1 MNPPEQKVEEMTEQ
15 KETEQKETEQ
25 KETEQKES
33 EVSESKKGRIS
44 WRVPHTTNFCANRE
58 TLRLNFNSLKTITNL
73 RDENKTIECTI
84 HRRLK
89 QLEIERKEFA
99 KEQKDEERE
108 YEKCKKQL
116 DIRVAAI
123 ENAIQD
129 CSEDKLI
136 SLNIGGKV
144 FQTLKS
150 TVSNISPFFANLF
163 SDEWKDSGR
172 KTIRDKDGNIF
183 IDRSPQYF
191 EHLLDW
197 SRHGG
202 DTEDLINI
210 IQEIHRSRGYPFPAG
225 LSTKINAKTFI
236 KTLEYYGIDHEIIDP
251 DLTVGN
257 TLCIYWR
264 GDKRTYKGTVK
275 KSYFDKEEQ
284 ESCVIINYEDGTSW
298 RYKINQLSKTSGPYK
313 HEILHKAKHKKGF
326 ETKWW
331 HYGEDKGGIK
341 INSNQSSNP
350 SLNPRPSCQTSCVW
364 EHFENSTAVA

>member
-15 KETEQKETEQ
+15 KETEQKETE
-25 KETEQKES
+25 
-33 EVSESKKGRIS
+33 VSESKKGRIS
-44 WRVPHTTNFCANRE
+44 WRAAATTVFCANRE

-84 HRRLK
+84 HRKLK

-197 SRHGG
+197 SRNGG

-210 IQEIHRSRGYPFPAG
+210 IQEIHRSSWGNTG

-275 KSYFDKEEQ
+275 KSFFDKEEQ

-313 HEILHKAKHKKGF
+313 HEILHKAKHPKGF

-341 INSNQSSNP
+341 INSNQSSNQ
-350 SLNPRPSCQTSCVW
+350 SLNPRPSCQTSVVW
-364 EHFENSTAVA
+364 GHFENSTAVA

>member
-15 KETEQKETEQ
+15 KVTEQKETEQ
-25 KETEQKES
+25 KVTEQKES

-58 TLRLNFNSLKTITNL
+58 TLRLNLNSLKTITNL

-84 HRRLK
+84 HRKLK

-116 DIRVAAI
+116 DMRVAAI
-123 ENAIQD
+123 ENATQD
-129 CSEDKLI
+129 CSEDKMV

-144 FQTLKS
+144 FLTLKS
-150 TVSNISPFFANLF
+150 TVSNISPFFACLF
-163 SDEWKDSGR
+163 SDDWGDAER

-197 SRHGG
+197 SRNGG
-202 DTEDLINI
+202 ETQDLINV
-210 IQEIHRSRGYPFPAG
+210 IQAISGPNWADQTG
-225 LSTKINAKTFI
+225 LSSKLSLKTFM
-236 KTLEYYGIDHEIIDP
+236 KTLEYYGIDHETIDSE
-251 DLTVGN
+251 LAVGN
-257 TLCIYWR
+257 TLDIYWR

-275 KSYFDKEEQ
+275 KSYFDNEEQ
-284 ESCVIINYEDGTSW
+284 ELFIIINYEDGTSW
-298 RYKINQLSKTSGPYK
+298 KYKINHFDKTSGPYSHETKK
-313 HEILHKAKHKKGF
+313 HLHTKGKK
-326 ETKWW
+326 TKWW

-341 INSNQSSNP
+341 II
-350 SLNPRPSCQTSCVW
+350 SLNPRPSCSCSSYDPNPVTGDNVTQTV
-364 EHFENSTAVA
+364 V

>member
-15 KETEQKETEQ
+15 KETEQKVTEQ
-25 KETEQKES
+25 KVTEQKES

-129 CSEDKLI
+129 CS
-136 SLNIGGKV
+136 
-144 FQTLKS
+144 
-150 TVSNISPFFANLF
+150 
-163 SDEWKDSGR
+163 
-172 KTIRDKDGNIF
+172 KDGNIF

-197 SRHGG
+197 SRNGG

-210 IQEIHRSRGYPFPAG
+210 IQEIHRSSWGNTG

-331 HYGEDKGGIK
+331 HYGEDKGGI
-341 INSNQSSNP
+341 IIA
-350 SLNPRPSCQTSCVW
+350 SLNPRPSRQTSCVW
-364 EHFENSTAVA
+364 GHFENSTAVA